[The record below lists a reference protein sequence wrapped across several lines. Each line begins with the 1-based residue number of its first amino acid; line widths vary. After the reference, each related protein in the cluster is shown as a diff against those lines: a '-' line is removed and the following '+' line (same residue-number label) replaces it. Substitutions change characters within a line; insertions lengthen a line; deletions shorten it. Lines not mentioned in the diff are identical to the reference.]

1 MYSLFYI
8 NYVICKCLIFLAF
21 KIISERFI
29 LTMWYVNALRYN
41 LPSNVTD
48 CFILTMWYVNYKA
61 GNTTVNGITGFIL
74 TMWYVND
81 KLKIEYKNTLIVLY

>member
-1 MYSLFYI
+1 
-8 NYVICKCLIFLAF
+8 
-21 KIISERFI
+21 
-29 LTMWYVNALRYN
+29 MWYVNALRYN